1 MNFYLCIDDTDDA
14 VKSIGTGQIA
24 SMIYDA
30 LRDRG
35 SVMRYHITRHQL
47 LLDPRIDYTSHN
59 SAMCMEGSTEL
70 SADEIWKISEEYLLR
85 MRAETSNPG
94 MCLYI
99 PPETPDEELLCRFGR
114 KAKEQVLMIEDALEA
129 AEKTSGVRLGAP
141 AGNGNGQIGALAGIG
156 LRLGGNDGTFRG
168 KIKFDR
174 KVVCTAGEM
183 KKRLGI
189 ENIYTLTK
197 EIIPDD
203 AFVRTSGNVK
213 LIYRNFQA
221 AALGRKMSDGTY
233 ELYSKAFV
241 LEMDTGLRRIERENC
256 RQFIWDND
264 SGERWSDKEGACE
277 NCLNRKL
284 DSNGMKCEY
293 YNCMLPVPY
302 L

>member
-14 VKSIGTGQIA
+14 VKNIGTGKIA

-30 LRDRG
+30 LRDKG
-35 SVMRYHITRHQL
+35 SVMRYGVTRHQL

-59 SAMCMEGSTEL
+59 SAMCMEGSTGL
-70 SADEIWKISEEYLLR
+70 DADEIWKISEEYLLR

-94 MCLYI
+94 ICLYI
-99 PPETPDEELLCRFGR
+99 PPEIPDEELLCTFGR
-114 KAKEQVLMIEDALEA
+114 KAKEQVLVIEDAVKT

-168 KIKFDR
+168 KITLDSEA
-174 KVVCTAGEM
+174 VCTAAEM

-189 ENIYTLTK
+189 ENIHTLTK
-197 EIIPDD
+197 ENIPDD

-221 AALGRKMSDGTY
+221 AAAGRRMPDGTY
-233 ELYSKAFV
+233 ELYSKAFI
-241 LEMDTGLRRIERENC
+241 LEMDTGLSRIGTVNC
-256 RQFIWDND
+256 GQFVWDND
-264 SGERWSDKEGACE
+264 SGEQWSDKEGACE
-277 NCLNRKL
+277 NCLNRRL
-284 DSNGMKCEY
+284 DRDGMKCGY
-293 YNCMLPVPY
+293 YNCMLPVPF